1 MRLFEKSSI
10 LEGNC
15 ESVFGYHLAPLALR
29 RLIPPWEK
37 VEVQENE
44 PGIFEGCIKSLQL
57 RPFAWMP
64 WVRVGWKAE
73 HQNFQ
78 PPHQFEDIQSDGPMR
93 HWIHRHL
100 CESIDSDHAR
110 LTDRIEFEAK
120 GPKWGSDRIEGWV
133 ESQLQ
138 TAFSYRHQL
147 MQQDMVLHAW
157 MGRPEPARIAIT
169 GATGL
174 VGQRLASLLSVLGH
188 DVWPVFRRNAHG
200 EISGQHSFP
209 PLRDKFL
216 IWSPEN
222 GIEDRDRWEGLDAC
236 IHLAGKNIAAARWTT
251 SFKRELFQS
260 RVDATKRL
268 SQQLAGLN
276 HPPKAFV
283 SASAVGIYGDQG
295 EAIVTESTGP
305 SSSFLG
311 ELAKEWERASRSLED
326 RGIRTTHARLA
337 MVLSSRDGA
346 LARMLPLFRCG
357 LGGKIGNGQQWWSWI
372 DVEDAASILYWMA
385 FDGRAC
391 GAFNG
396 VAPEVV
402 RNAEFTKCLAKTMNR
417 MAVLPAPAF
426 ALRWMLGAMAEPLL
440 LASCRAV
447 PQRLEE
453 VGFPFR
459 FAMLKSSLVS
469 QLG

>member
-10 LEGNC
+10 LEGSC
-15 ESVFGYHLAPLALR
+15 ESVFGYHLAPWALR

-37 VEVQENE
+37 VDVQESE
-44 PGIFEGCIKSLQL
+44 PGIVEGCVKSLHL
-57 RPFAWMP
+57 RPFSWLP
-64 WVRVGWKAE
+64 WVRVGWTAE
-73 HQNFQ
+73 HRNFQ
-78 PPHQFEDIQSDGPMR
+78 PPHQFEDIQVDGPMR

-100 CESIDSDHAR
+100 CEPIDSDRTR
-110 LTDRIEFEAK
+110 LTDRIEFQAK
-120 GPKWGSDRIEGWV
+120 GLKWGSDRIEGWV

-138 TAFSYRHQL
+138 TAFAYRHQL
-147 MQQDMVLHAW
+147 MQHDMALHAW
-157 MGRPEPARIAIT
+157 MGRPKPGRVAIT

-188 DVWPVFRRNAHG
+188 DVWPVLRRNARG
-200 EISGQHSFP
+200 ELSGHRSFP
-209 PLRDKFL
+209 PLGDKYL

-236 IHLAGKNIAAARWTT
+236 IHLAGKNIAAARWTA
-251 SFKRELFQS
+251 SFKRELVQS
-260 RVDATKRL
+260 RVDATKVL
-268 SQQLAGLN
+268 SQQLAALS
-276 HPPKAFV
+276 HPPRAFV

-295 EAIVTESTGP
+295 EAIVTELTGP
-305 SSSFLG
+305 SASFLG
-311 ELAKEWERASRSLED
+311 ELAKDWESASRPLEE
-326 RGIRTTHARLA
+326 RGIRTAHVRLA
-337 MVLSSRDGA
+337 MVLSSREGA

-372 DVEDAASILYWMA
+372 DVEDAASIFYWMA
-385 FDGRAC
+385 FDDRAS

-396 VAPEVV
+396 VAPTVV
-402 RNAEFTKCLAKTMNR
+402 RNVEFTECLAKTMNR

-426 ALRWMLGAMAEPLL
+426 ALRWMLGGMADPLL

-447 PQRLEE
+447 PSRLEE
-453 VGFPFR
+453 IGFPFR
-459 FAMLKSSLVS
+459 YATLESSLAS